1 MIGLAVVFGYLVGS
15 IPSADLAAR
24 IRGFDLRSQGSGN
37 PGTANALRLGG
48 RGLAA
53 TVLAMD
59 GAKGA
64 AATAIGMAIGGHWAA
79 LAAGLSAVAGQIL
92 NPWFRFRGGKGLGVA
107 AGAAAV
113 AWLPGLAIVVVTLV
127 VALGITR
134 DAYASAIF
142 GLGVCVATAVVWT
155 TLDLTTGMGV
165 LQRWSILVF
174 GLGLPILILPK
185 FIRGVRRRSFHPAT

>member
-64 AATAIGMAIGGHWAA
+64 AATALGMAIGGHWAA
-79 LAAGLSAVAGQIL
+79 
-92 NPWFRFRGGKGLGVA
+92 
-107 AGAAAV
+107 
-113 AWLPGLAIVVVTLV
+113 WLPDCL
-127 VALGITR
+127 R
-134 DAYASAIF
+134 
-142 GLGVCVATAVVWT
+142 
-155 TLDLTTGMGV
+155 
-165 LQRWSILVF
+165 
-174 GLGLPILILPK
+174 LPARSS
-185 FIRGVRRRSFHPAT
+185 IRGSGFAEERGWA